1 MMKLT
6 SEEFAKRPEKWIED
20 TVREHETVVIE
31 AQAGRAVMISEED
44 WNSINDILQV
54 VSMSGMA
61 ESIRSGLQDEIE
73 ITAEHLEHS
82 SAV

>member
-6 SEEFAKRPEKWIED
+6 SEEFARQPKKWVEQ
-20 TVREHETVVIE
+20 TVQEHGTIVIE
-31 AQAGRAVMISEED
+31 GEVGRAVMISEED

-61 ESIRSGLQDEIE
+61 ESIRSGLQDEIDH
-73 ITAEHLEHS
+73 TAENID
-82 SAV
+82 